1 MRARQR
7 RIFEEAP
14 HLRSTDRSKP
24 KEIGMRRVVAP
35 GVSALFLT
43 ALTATSLSA
52 QVKPKQD
59 TIRPVQPTLRLIQL
73 AEFEVTD
80 LVCEMESA
88 PGPYSAGVRRVE
100 FNLRNKG
107 SAFSGNLEFRVV
119 GIESLSGGA
128 TMEQRF
134 TLRGLSLAS
143 GADTVIRVP
152 RHTSFGRFDWP
163 TPWNDHPTMNFFV
176 YTDPS
181 NEIAERDEQNN
192 TFSKAVS
199 FPMIEVTHPGGGA
212 IWRKGTA
219 QTVRWRSERLSGHVR
234 IEAHRLS
241 LPYLTRPLR
250 QKTISDNA
258 PNTGQ
263 YRVKLGFTERG
274 DSIYLGAGYWRIYV
288 ESMDHPFV
296 SDTSDGHATVVWV
309 TARDEG
315 WYTDWRWN
323 PQNLWL
329 KITKAGRIKPRT
341 EFTQLI
347 QRRQVN
353 FELPEAG
360 ADMDLDFQ
368 IPIEYLG
375 RDAQKRLSI
384 TVQIYNDQIY
394 PGIATWNQFRHLLE
408 RRSRVSLRQGFT
420 KQDLR
425 FQLSWAAFSVLDGMN
440 KPLTVKLRVRDDQ
453 DYEQDFE
460 TYIRVLQQ

>member
-1 MRARQR
+1 
-7 RIFEEAP
+7 
-14 HLRSTDRSKP
+14 
-24 KEIGMRRVVAP
+24 MRRVVAT

-43 ALTATSLSA
+43 ALTATPLSA

-143 GADTVIRVP
+143 GADTVI
-152 RHTSFGRFDWP
+152 
-163 TPWNDHPTMNFFV
+163 
-176 YTDPS
+176 
-181 NEIAERDEQNN
+181 
-192 TFSKAVS
+192 
-199 FPMIEVTHPGGGA
+199 

-288 ESMDHPFV
+288 ESMDYPFV
-296 SDTSDGHATVVWV
+296 SDTSDGYATVVWV

-347 QRRQVN
+347 QRHQVN
-353 FELPEAG
+353 FEVPEVG

-375 RDAQKRLSI
+375 RDAQKRLTI
-384 TVQIYNDQIY
+384 TVQIYNDQVY

-408 RRSRVSLRQGFT
+408 RTSRVSLRQGFW
-420 KQDLR
+420 KQNLR
-425 FQLSWAAFSVLDGMN
+425 FQLSWAAFGLLDGMN
-440 KPLTVKLRVRDDQ
+440 KPLTVKLRVTDDQ